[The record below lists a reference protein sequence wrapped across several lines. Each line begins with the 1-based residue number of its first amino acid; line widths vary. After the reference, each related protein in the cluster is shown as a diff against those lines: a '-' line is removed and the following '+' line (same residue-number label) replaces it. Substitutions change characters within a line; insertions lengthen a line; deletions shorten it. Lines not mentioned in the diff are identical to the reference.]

1 MKLQLNTIENK
12 TNKYGQPF
20 VALTFSDPLTHRTW
34 RFWLWEWIHNR
45 ESTLQHLWSAQ
56 DKLIPFE
63 YYDVKWKEAE
73 VFNTP
78 TQILT
83 QLDFVPDYK
92 TFCWK

>member
-20 VALTFSDPLTHRTW
+20 VALTFSDPLTHHTW

-45 ESTLQHLWSAQ
+45 ESTLQHLWSS
-56 DKLIPFE
+56 KENLVISG

-73 VFNTP
+73 VFNTS
-78 TQILT
+78 TQILV